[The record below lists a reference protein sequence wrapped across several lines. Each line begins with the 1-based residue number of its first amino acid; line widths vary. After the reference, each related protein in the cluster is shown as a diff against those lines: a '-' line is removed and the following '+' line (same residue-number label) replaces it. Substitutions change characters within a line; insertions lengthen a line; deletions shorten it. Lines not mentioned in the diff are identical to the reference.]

1 MQKKPII
8 EISDSLEELMGNSA
22 TSAIEKMKT
31 TELKK
36 KKKKKQG
43 IGENKFSQE
52 NLAQLSQHMQLSNEN
67 DIIYIGSP
75 RKVEH
80 VHITGKAFDKI
91 ILMAQAVN
99 EVSKDRWG
107 PDSAKLEVYCYVLGE
122 KPSTSKTDSQASVPD
137 SPQLITD
144 IYIPYHTASETN
156 VTVAE
161 EGIIEVREYIEKNNK
176 VVLGWAHSHGHYEVY
191 SSQTD
196 EINHLTLLF
205 DTANY
210 ISSHDFRLKY
220 IYGITVNDKSERFG
234 VILTQFPCNH
244 VQRAE
249 DTSFNIIGDT
259 YSKDE
264 FLTQYQE
271 IKAIVTDRVKIKE
284 PGASMTQQDQV
295 DSINDEL
302 LSNFV
307 SKLHRAKNLLIDDL
321 PEELDDSFD
330 KIQTVLHSYDQLI
343 LDSIEESFKQSSKD
357 LLRTLKK
364 LKDSR

>member
-8 EISDSLEELMGNSA
+8 EISDSLEDLMGISE
-22 TSAIEKMKT
+22 IEKKKT
-31 TELKK
+31 TNLKK
-36 KKKKKQG
+36 SRENIQG
-43 IGENKFSQE
+43 IGDYKFSSE
-52 NLAQLSQHMQLSNEN
+52 GLAQLSQNIQLSSEN
-67 DIIYIGSP
+67 DVIYINSP

-91 ILMAQAVN
+91 IMIAHAIN
-99 EVSKDRWG
+99 EISKDRWG

-122 KPSTSKTDSQASVPD
+122 KPSISQADSQTNVPN
-137 SPQLITD
+137 SPQMITD

-161 EGIIEVREYIEKNNK
+161 EGIIEVREYIEQNNK

-210 ISSHDFRLKY
+210 ISSQDFRLKY

-249 DTSFNIIGDT
+249 DTRFNIVGDP

-271 IKAIVTDRVKIKE
+271 IKAIVSDRVKIKE

-302 LSNFV
+302 LSHFV

-321 PEELDDSFD
+321 PEEFDDSFD

-357 LLRTLKK
+357 LLKTLKN
-364 LKDSR
+364 LKDLR